1 MGESE
6 TCVNLFLQGIAVG
19 NGLVDPYWQRA
30 AYPQQAYAN
39 SFIGTYQRQQG
50 DFSKNIFNLPE
61 STYNPNTTSLHQRT
75 QLHYVA
81 KGICCWDTPRML
93 LDCIHV
99 IRFLDLSTKLQGH
112 STIMTLD
119 PGTIHSIPP

>member
-6 TCVNLFLQGIAVG
+6 TCVNLFLQGIAIG

-50 DFSKNIFNLPE
+50 DFSKNIFNQVHITLTQHHYISGLNCTTLP
-61 STYNPNTTSLHQRT
+61 
-75 QLHYVA
+75 
-81 KGICCWDTPRML
+81 KGF
-93 LDCIHV
+93 V
-99 IRFLDLSTKLQGH
+99 V
-112 STIMTLD
+112 
-119 PGTIHSIPP
+119 GTHRGCFWIAFM